1 MFNNS
6 MTIHVEFFITVYQN
20 LLERYE
26 MKTTFYFLLCFI
38 VVYISTPSLAQEN
51 EKPFIVSPLIGDTLS
66 LEERDYY
73 NLLPTFN
80 GFQFAIFYLNSDS
93 LLDVRVSY
101 KTRNGIRDTL
111 INNYK
116 SLANMRI
123 YLFKV
128 DIEMAR
134 KVAVYLENKTNI
146 SGGFLSIDHYSVLI
160 YSEECEEGTIY
171 SNCFKKINN
180 TEIKKFVIL
189 GESNIGESVI
199 WCTIIG
205 MAVGSVTGVVINQSN
220 NYWEEFEAVSVLAG
234 GLVGSCVG
242 LLTGIIYG
250 SITSE
255 PDLVIQPFS
264 ENNIK
269 GLSQYSVYP
278 DGEPEELK
286 KIK

>member
-1 MFNNS
+1 
-6 MTIHVEFFITVYQN
+6 
-20 LLERYE
+20 

-38 VVYISTPSLAQEN
+38 VVYISNPSSAQEN

-80 GFQFAIFYLNSDS
+80 GFQFAIFYLNADS
-93 LLDVRVSY
+93 LLDVQVAY
-101 KTRNGIRDTL
+101 KTRSGIRDTL
-111 INNYK
+111 ISNYK
-116 SLANMRI
+116 SPTNMRI

-134 KVAVYLENKTNI
+134 TVVVYLENRTNI
-146 SGGFLSIDHYSVLI
+146 IGGFLSINHGSVLI
-160 YSEECEEGTIY
+160 YSEECEEGTL
-171 SNCFKKINN
+171 SSSCFKKINN
-180 TEIKKFVIL
+180 TEIKKFVIP
-189 GESNIGESVI
+189 GESNIGESVV
-199 WCTIIG
+199 WCTLIG
-205 MAVGSVTGVVINQSN
+205 LAAGSAIGLAINEGTN
-220 NYWEEFEAVSVLAG
+220 GWEEFNATSALAG

-242 LLTGIIYG
+242 LLTGLIYG

-255 PDLVIQPFS
+255 PDIVIQPLS
-264 ENNIK
+264 EENMK